1 MSRQYSFEEGCRII
15 RIMPQDIPA
24 HGTKKDVRRAFNTIE
39 NHEGKAPPDIKSIA
53 SEILRRGS
61 FAQEELEKLLPYM
74 KKPQGKGRW
83 KELRWDR
90 LSSSVVLGPLFEL
103 VQQAPFQAMP
113 EALDDSRRDKID
125 QRILRCASRVV
136 TAKALYDK
144 ARMSGPDRKQSQEYV
159 KARRDYLVAQGKLHT
174 WTERSSNGRQATYYC
189 VNPPSELEPA
199 PAVAEAESIKPP
211 VIVAEIVEP
220 PVEVA
225 AEVVEPP
232 GAIDLYTK
240 KQSRQSAMAGF
251 GDSRPMEEVFSE
263 LNIKDLF
270 WAQWQDTKWMTTN
283 EVAAFLGLTPR
294 AVYKNFERNRDEF
307 IEAGEVQK
315 LESQALKDFRDVN
328 DSESLTSG
336 RPSLHKFAPSIN
348 IYNMAGV
355 LRMAWISEG
364 EMGRAVR
371 NATMQLIHSIPAMV
385 KQAADNGRNRQLDTI
400 PTGDLANGVV
410 TEVIEQLMPTVKS
423 TLKDAIK
430 EAQPFFVQ
438 SIDGE
443 FAGISPSMERCN
455 QIIQE
460 ETPLPPMFTSGGMAN
475 WRTWGIND
483 KPVNVPL
490 PVLYVIFIDYELVGR
505 LRECF
510 SVGRGGAGSGR
521 ISASHERI
529 RNLYR
534 KQIPFKVLWT
544 QVQRSTMKEPKELEK
559 VEQKL
564 QERLDTLWER
574 QWSKEQQA
582 LLESE
587 YPLFA

>member
-103 VQQAPFQAMP
+103 AQQAPHQAMP
-113 EALDDSRRDKID
+113 EALDDPRWDKID

-159 KARRDYLVAQGKLHT
+159 KARRDHLVAHGKLHT

-189 VNPPSELEPA
+189 VNLPSESKPDD
-199 PAVAEAESIKPP
+199 VESVK
-211 VIVAEIVEP
+211 P

-251 GDSRPMEEVFSE
+251 GDSRPMEEVFSG
-263 LNIKDLF
+263 LSVKDLF

-283 EVAAFLGLTPR
+283 EVAAFLGLTPIAIQR
-294 AVYKNFERNRDEF
+294 NFERNRDEF

-315 LESQALKDFRDVN
+315 LEKQALRDFRDATYSKYVA
-328 DSESLTSG
+328 SGKHGIPAKTSQ
-336 RPSLHKFAPSIN
+336 AN

-371 NATMQLIHSIPAMV
+371 NATMRLIQSIPAMV
-385 KQAADNGRNRQLDTI
+385 KQSADNGRNSQLDTI
-400 PTGDLANGVV
+400 STGDLAHTSLYDRIDQIDQRLAQADDNM
-410 TEVIEQLMPTVKS
+410 EYRFERALKKS
-423 TLKDAIK
+423 
-430 EAQPFFVQ
+430 QPFFVQ

-443 FAGISPSMERCN
+443 FAGISPSMARCN
-455 QIIQE
+455 QIIEE

-475 WRTWGIND
+475 WRTWVIDD
-483 KPVNVPL
+483 KPVNVSL
-490 PVLYVIFIDYELVGR
+490 PVLYVIFIDYEFVGR

-510 SVGRGGAGSGR
+510 SVGMGGAGSCR
-521 ISASHERI
+521 ISASHPRI

-559 VEQKL
+559 IEQKL

-574 QWSKEQQA
+574 QWSKQQQA

>member
-1 MSRQYSFEEGCRII
+1 MRSTSSPDQINLVF
-15 RIMPQDIPA
+15 DIEP
-24 HGTKKDVRRAFNTIE
+24 E
-39 NHEGKAPPDIKSIA
+39 PAPPAVKVEAVEVRPQPMPVD
-53 SEILRRGS
+53 
-61 FAQEELEKLLPYM
+61 LPESA
-74 KKPQGKGRW
+74 W
-83 KELRWDR
+83 
-90 LSSSVVLGPLFEL
+90 GPL
-103 VQQAPFQAMP
+103 
-113 EALDDSRRDKID
+113 DRKILESAVKP
-125 QRILRCASRVV
+125 IAGSV
-136 TAKALYDK
+136 LYDK
-144 ARMSGPDRKQSQEYV
+144 SRHSNLGRKYFYT
-159 KARRDYLVAQGKLHT
+159 RRDYLVAQGKLHT
-174 WTERSSNGRQATYYC
+174 WTEEPSNGRPTTYYC
-189 VNPPSELEPA
+189 VNPP
-199 PAVAEAESIKPP
+199 IKPDP
-211 VIVAEIVEP
+211 SSIIAD
-220 PVEVA
+220 VEVA
-225 AEVVEPP
+225 AEAVDPP

-240 KQSRQSAMAGF
+240 KQFRQSAMAGF
-251 GDSRPMEEVFSE
+251 GDSRPMEEVFSG
-263 LNIKDLF
+263 LSVKDLF

-294 AVYKNFERNRDEF
+294 AIDNNFQRNRDEF

-315 LESQALKDFRDVN
+315 LEKQALRDFRDATH
-328 DSESLTSG
+328 SEWVASG
-336 RPSLHKFAPSIN
+336 EHGIPARASQAN

-385 KQAADNGRNRQLDTI
+385 KQSADNGRNSQLDTI

-410 TEVIEQLMPTVKS
+410 TEVIGQLMPTVKA

-430 EAQPFFVQ
+430 ESQPFFVQ

-455 QIIQE
+455 QIIEE
-460 ETPLPPMFTSGGMAN
+460 ETPLPSMFTSGGMAN
-475 WRTWGIND
+475 WRTWVIGD
-483 KPVNVPL
+483 KPVNVSL
-490 PVLYVIFIDYELVGR
+490 PVLYVIFIDFEFVGR
-505 LRECF
+505 YRECF
-510 SVGRGGAGSGR
+510 SVGMGGAGSCR
-521 ISASHERI
+521 ISASHPRI

-544 QVQRSTMKEPKELEK
+544 QVQRSTMKDPKELEK
-559 VEQKL
+559 MEQKL

>member
-1 MSRQYSFEEGCRII
+1 
-15 RIMPQDIPA
+15 MPQDIPA

-39 NHEGKAPPDIKSIA
+39 NHEGKVPPDIKSIA

-103 VQQAPFQAMP
+103 AQQSPPQAMP
-113 EALDDSRRDKID
+113 EALDDPRWDKID

-159 KARRDYLVAQGKLHT
+159 KARRDHLVAQGKLHT

-189 VNPPSELEPA
+189 VNPPSESKPDD
-199 PAVAEAESIKPP
+199 VESVK
-211 VIVAEIVEP
+211 P

-283 EVAAFLGLTPR
+283 EVAAFLGLSSR
-294 AVYKNFERNRDEF
+294 ALDRNFQRHRDEF

-315 LESQALKDFRDVN
+315 LESHALRDFREATN
-328 DSESLTSG
+328 SELVAS
-336 RPSLHKFAPSIN
+336 RKPSLPKYISQAN

-355 LRMAWISEG
+355 LRMSWISEG

-385 KQAADNGRNRQLDTI
+385 KQSADNGRNRQLDAI

-410 TEVIEQLMPTVKS
+410 TEVIGQLMPTVRA

-430 EAQPFFVQ
+430 ESQPFFVQ

-455 QIIQE
+455 QIIEE

-505 LRECF
+505 YRECF
-510 SVGRGGAGSGR
+510 SVGMGGAGSCR
-521 ISASHERI
+521 ISASHPRI

-544 QVQRSTMKEPKELEK
+544 QVQRSTMKDPKELEK
-559 VEQKL
+559 MEQKL

>member
-1 MSRQYSFEEGCRII
+1 MSRQYSFEEGCHII

-74 KKPQGKGRW
+74 KLPRGKGRW

-103 VQQAPFQAMP
+103 AQQAPHQAMP
-113 EALDDSRRDKID
+113 EALDDPRWHKID

-189 VNPPSELEPA
+189 VNPPSE
-199 PAVAEAESIKPP
+199 SKPDD
-211 VIVAEIVEP
+211 VELVKP
-220 PVEVA
+220 PVEVT

-294 AVYKNFERNRDEF
+294 AIDKNFQRNRDEF

-315 LESQALKDFRDVN
+315 LESHALRDFREAT
-328 DSESLTSG
+328 DSESVASG
-336 RPSLHKFAPSIN
+336 KPSLPKYISQAN

-355 LRMAWISEG
+355 LRMSWISEG
-364 EMGRAVR
+364 EMGKAVR
-371 NATMQLIHSIPAMV
+371 NATMKLIHSIPAMV
-385 KQAADNGRNRQLDTI
+385 KQSADNARNSQLDTI
-400 PTGDLANGVV
+400 PTGDLAHTSLYDRIDQIDQRLAQADDNM
-410 TEVIEQLMPTVKS
+410 EYRFERALKKS
-423 TLKDAIK
+423 
-430 EAQPFFVQ
+430 QPFFVQ

-455 QIIQE
+455 QIIEE

-490 PVLYVIFIDYELVGR
+490 PVLYVIFIDYEFVGR

-510 SVGRGGAGSGR
+510 SVGMGGAGSCR
-521 ISASHERI
+521 ISASHPRI

-559 VEQKL
+559 MEQKL

-574 QWSKEQQA
+574 QWSKEQQS